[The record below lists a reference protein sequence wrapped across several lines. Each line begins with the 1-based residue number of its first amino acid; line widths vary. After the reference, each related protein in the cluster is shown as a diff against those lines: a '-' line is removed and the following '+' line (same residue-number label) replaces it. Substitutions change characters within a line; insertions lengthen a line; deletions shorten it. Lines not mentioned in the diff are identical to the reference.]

1 MYKLLIIFL
10 SLSLGFNTITNAQ
23 VDDAKA
29 KEILDKVAQKAKTYE
44 NLKFKF
50 EYRMQD
56 KEHKIDNTIPGVIVM
71 KGDMYNLQIMGRN
84 VITNGITIWTH
95 DPDAEEI
102 QISNVDKSNN
112 SFAFLK
118 IITSVGDKYKSK
130 YIKSIKE
137 DGKSYEIIDL
147 TPIKGESYYKI
158 RVKIDNSLSSITE
171 AVIYEKD
178 NITYTF
184 EVVKFEINLK
194 LPAGYFEM
202 KPANFPDSE
211 VVDLR

>member
-1 MYKLLIIFL
+1 MYKFLIIFL
-10 SLSLGFNTITNAQ
+10 TLSLGFNTITNAQ
-23 VDDAKA
+23 VVDAKA
-29 KEILDKVAQKAKTYE
+29 KKILDKVAEKAKTYD

-56 KEHKIDNTIPGVIVM
+56 KAHKIDNTIPGTIVM

-84 VITNGITIWTH
+84 VITNGATIWTH

-102 QISNVDKSNN
+102 QISNVDKSND

-130 YIKSIKE
+130 YIKSVKE
-137 DGKSYEIIDL
+137 GGNAYDIIDL
-147 TPIKGESYYKI
+147 TPKKGESYYKI
-158 RVKIDNSLSSITE
+158 RVKIDKSLSSITE
-171 AVIYEKD
+171 AIIYEKD
-178 NITYTF
+178 NVTYTF
-184 EVVKFEINLK
+184 EVVKFETNLE
-194 LPAGYFEM
+194 LPTGYFEM
-202 KPANFPDSE
+202 NTDKFPDSE